1 MFYRFASM
9 AMACLALTA
18 CSGSEEAKKVT
29 ESTDT
34 PVTTI
39 ATEPAEPLDIQATAK
54 SEAQP
59 ALSVAVNTPPL
70 DPAACPY
77 PLAELNQTL
86 GLNFSIVNAVDVPFA
101 GGTQLSC
108 QYTGEQTITLTMNK
122 LTMQDPNLLEGME
135 QFLAGS
141 LKPIPNDPDQAQ
153 WQTSDS
159 GLNDLT
165 LHYVRT
171 GTSVDIRL
179 VGVDQKD
186 WSRMKQKLVSLR
198 RIP

>member
-39 ATEPAEPLDIQATAK
+39 TTEPAEPLDIQATAK